1 MLFPK
6 NVYRLIGFLILML
19 SVQHFSVYAELTMTL
34 QLSGDGLCPD
44 TPDCYIPNSPISVTL
59 NISGETETPIT
70 AIGIQGIVPIEWTYK
85 GISGQ
90 FTTQPSA
97 KYEYDTE
104 KNANI
109 LDIFWITPPSLP
121 IQVIID
127 FVSPSNNLVNQCLT
141 FATMYRLNGPQLET
155 QPDTSCLSAKNTE
168 GEGTSEGNPT
178 EGQVPEGE
186 GTSEGSPTEGQ
197 VPEGEGTSEGSPTEG
212 QVPEGEGTSEGS
224 PTEGQVPEGEGTSEG
239 SPTEGQVPEGE
250 GTSEGTANEGYLD
263 DCPITNDLIIA
274 QDVSGDAISTTDNN
288 IYYIP
293 GKSLTVTVT
302 FTKTTS
308 ENILALGLTSLF
320 PKGCQFQ
327 GVSPTNAP
335 AIYPTSSR
343 AVSNGIN
350 PFEFAWIDIPPF
362 PFSFSFNVYLPSDLQ
377 GAYQITTQAIYRE
390 AGPQLCSNIV
400 STSFAGNTQPQEGE
414 GLVEGLMEGFNEGDK
429 YGCSNNTFVG
439 CQCKNKTPEKLLKI
453 LFGDWIFMILTIGI
467 LGLTNKVKT

>member
-168 GEGTSEGNPT
+168 GEGTSEGN
-178 EGQVPEGE
+178 
-186 GTSEGSPTEGQ
+186 
-197 VPEGEGTSEGSPTEG
+197 
-212 QVPEGEGTSEGS
+212 

>member
-168 GEGTSEGNPT
+168 GEGTSEGN
-178 EGQVPEGE
+178 
-186 GTSEGSPTEGQ
+186 
-197 VPEGEGTSEGSPTEG
+197 
-212 QVPEGEGTSEGS
+212 

-453 LFGDWIFMILTIGI
+453 LFGDWIFMILTIGT